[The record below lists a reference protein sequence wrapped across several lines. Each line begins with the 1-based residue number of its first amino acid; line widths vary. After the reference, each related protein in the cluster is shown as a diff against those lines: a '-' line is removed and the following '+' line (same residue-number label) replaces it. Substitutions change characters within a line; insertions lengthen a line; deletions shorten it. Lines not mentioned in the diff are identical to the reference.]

1 MWFWIA
7 ALALAL
13 GAAGFVARPVAFARR
28 ASRSRAAHDEQVFR
42 DQLAEIGRDVER
54 GILTG
59 EEARAARIEISR
71 RLLAAAAE
79 VERAPDNQPA
89 PRKASLAL
97 AAVLLIGAPLGGLA
111 LYDRIGAPGLP
122 DQPFAAREAGARA
135 SQEVVEA
142 GIRRTGGPSAPQEGG
157 AEVAS
162 LIGQLEDRLKG
173 DAPDRQGLY
182 LLARAYAQTGNHAAS
197 WRSYR
202 RLIGL
207 SGGDAPAAV
216 FGAMAEGMIL
226 AAGGYVSPEAEAA
239 LTQALSRDPASPVAR
254 YYMGAAFAQTGR
266 AQSAMDVWTRLLRDS
281 PADAPWIG
289 ATRAQ
294 IADLAERAGI
304 AAPQVAT
311 APAAPEGDAREAA
324 AGMVARLEAR
334 LAADGGAPEEWAQLV
349 RSLAVLGETDKAA
362 AAAARARA
370 ALEGQPEALA
380 AIDAALAAPAQALP
394 GPGAADMAAA
404 GGMEAGER
412 DAMIRGMVGRLRD
425 RLFAEGGAPEEWAR
439 LIHSYG
445 VLGETDAATEAWTR
459 AAAEHKDDPIALAFL
474 KETALQA
481 GGAPQ

>member
-13 GAAGFVARPVAFARR
+13 AAAGYVARPVAFARR

-42 DQLAEIGRDVER
+42 EQLAEIDRDVER

-79 VERAPDNQPA
+79 VENTPDNQPA
-89 PRKASLAL
+89 PRMASLAL
-97 AAVLLIGAPLGGLA
+97 AAALLIGAPLGGLA

-122 DQPFAAREAGARA
+122 DQPFSAREAGARA

-142 GIRRTGGPSAPQEGG
+142 GIRRTEGPPAPQEGG
-157 AEVAS
+157 AEVAA
-162 LIGQLEDRLKG
+162 LIAQLEDRLKG
-173 DAPDRQGLY
+173 DEPDRQGLY
-182 LLARAYAQTGNHAAS
+182 LLARAYAQTGDHAAG
-197 WRSYR
+197 WRTYR
-202 RLIGL
+202 RLIDI

-216 FGAMAEGMIL
+216 FGAMAESMIL

-239 LTQALSRDPASPVAR
+239 LTQALSRDPESPVAR

-266 AQSAMDVWTRLLRDS
+266 AQSAMDVWTRLLQDS
-281 PADAPWIG
+281 PADAPWVG

-294 IADLAERAGI
+294 IADLAQRAGI
-304 AAPQVAT
+304 AAPQLAT
-311 APAAPEGDAREAA
+311 APAASEADVRDAA

-349 RSLAVLGETDKAA
+349 RSWAVLGETDKAA
-362 AAAARARA
+362 DAAGRARA
-370 ALEGQPEALA
+370 ALDGQPEALA
-380 AIDAALAAPAQALP
+380 AIDAALAATPQALP
-394 GPGAADMAAA
+394 GPGAADVAAA
-404 GGMEAGER
+404 EGRAPGDR
-412 DAMIRGMVGRLRD
+412 DAMIRGMVGRLHD
-425 RLFAEGGAPEEWAR
+425 RLFAEGGTPEEWAR
-439 LIHSYG
+439 LIRSYG
-445 VLGETDAATEAWTR
+445 ALGEPDAATEAWAR
-459 AAAEHKDDPIALAFL
+459 AAAQHKSDPIALAFL

-481 GGAPQ
+481 GAAPQ